1 LGSAPNESP
10 QHRRLVH
17 LLLAWRSM
25 RICSKNALTVLRLF
39 LAVAP
44 SDDQIISIE
53 AHCLAPFPRR
63 IRRMVKGSF
72 SSLGSLKC
80 KDGVQTWR
88 CALHTYP
95 KTSPETKYPRKRAR
109 TLAHTQT
116 HTDTDTHA
124 RTHTHAHARTHT
136 HTYTRMGLMTLGAN
150 YRYQDAHITAPD
162 LIDGV
167 SLFAVFDGH
176 GGKEVAKFCSNH
188 LPTVTDHPPSP
199 LPSSLLPYSLTPS
212 LPHSPTPSLLPS
224 VPQKIPARPDPKHST
239 EATQLGRSSQT
250 SSKLMRRMDTRSSP
264 RHSIR
269 STTC

>member
-1 LGSAPNESP
+1 MAYKHGGVRCIPTPKPL
-10 QHRRLVH
+10 QRRNIH
-17 LLLAWRSM
+17 A
-25 RICSKNALTVLRLF
+25 NAR
-39 LAVAP
+39 
-44 SDDQIISIE
+44 
-53 AHCLAPFPRR
+53 
-63 IRRMVKGSF
+63 
-72 SSLGSLKC
+72 
-80 KDGVQTWR
+80 
-88 CALHTYP
+88 
-95 KTSPETKYPRKRAR
+95 
-109 TLAHTQT
+109 
-116 HTDTDTHA
+116 
-124 RTHTHAHARTHT
+124 ARTHT
-136 HTYTRMGLMTLGAN
+136 HTHRRTQTRTHTHTDTQTHTHNYTRMGLMTLGAN

-269 STTC
+269 STTCSGTKGIGMSSYSSQGWRNVSDTQHCGSRGV